1 MPDGIAPAQAAA
13 MVDYCHALL
22 NLNEFVFVD

>member
-1 MPDGIAPAQAAA
+1 MSDGLAPAQAAA
-13 MVDYCHALL
+13 MVDYCHSLL